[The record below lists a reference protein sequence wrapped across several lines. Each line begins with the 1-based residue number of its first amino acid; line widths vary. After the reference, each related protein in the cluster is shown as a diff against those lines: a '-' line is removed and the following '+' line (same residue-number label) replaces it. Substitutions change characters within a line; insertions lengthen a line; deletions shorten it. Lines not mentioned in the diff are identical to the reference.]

1 MWGEILCRA
10 RSFARISFFDFA
22 IGTTAVAGNVI
33 AVVAFFASLGQ
44 RQAIAAD
51 RATGHA
57 FALKYRFDFAIG
69 ATTVAGDVV
78 AVVARLALVD
88 DAIAAFAL
96 NTSFSGLGATP
107 TICYDA
113 IDASSSFILFALVAF
128 FNALELAIAANSRL
142 CTRRTRR

>member
-1 MWGEILCRA
+1 MCRA

-22 IGTTAVAGNVI
+22 IGATAVAGNVI

-113 IDASSSFILFALVAF
+113 IDASCSFILFALVAF
-128 FNALELAIAANSRL
+128 FNALELAIATNSRL